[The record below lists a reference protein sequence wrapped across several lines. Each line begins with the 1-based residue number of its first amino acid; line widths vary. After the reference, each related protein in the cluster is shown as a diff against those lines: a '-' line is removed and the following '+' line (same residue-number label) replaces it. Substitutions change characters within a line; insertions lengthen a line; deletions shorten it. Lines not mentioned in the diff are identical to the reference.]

1 MIVTGIHLWLIVQL
15 NIEYLRAPG
24 TVAFVFVGRPRWFG
38 CVHLRLARHIGWPW
52 ESVRTELLLGK
63 DAFVDHLVSDRGRC
77 VVNGIRRCFNF
88 RFQLLVHTPG
98 DIVHHFARQYHV
110 VRYGFVLL
118 CCLTAGLNR
127 FLA

>member
-1 MIVTGIHLWLIVQL
+1 MIVTGIHLWLVVQL
-15 NIEYLRAPG
+15 YVEHLRAPG
-24 TVAFVFVGRPRWFG
+24 TVAFVFVGWPRWFG
-38 CVHLRLARHIGWPW
+38 GVHLRLARHLGGPW

-63 DAFVDHLVSDRGRC
+63 DAFVDHFVSDRGRC
-77 VVNGIRRCFNF
+77 IINGIRRGFNF

-98 DIVHHFARQYHV
+98 DVVHHFARQYDV

-118 CCLTAGLNR
+118 CCLAARLNR